1 MGVEKREK
9 GDWVCTPVGFILFI
23 QICNLTHRL
32 LDWKGVQPSLCP
44 IGLDWIGCMQ
54 KRVLL
59 SWFLIVVVVVHC
71 PELRG
76 VFYLSTLSSSLPHR
90 AACFSFSI
98 SPTEIR
104 VTLPLYFSTL
114 SLCLRSLRRFL
125 SSFFSPSSFSSLF
138 FAIPPPSFP
147 SFIQLYSF
155 THTYTTILY
164 TLPHYFFSSHHHFL
178 LQLIPS
184 LSLCFPHCSPS
195 FPFTFTFTFLPS
207 LPSNPCVFSSRFYFL
222 SPLSLSLTV
231 TLSTHDTFFI
241 SSLSRSLFSPPLT
254 FGLISL
260 PTAFSD
266 SHPSI
271 EILFKKR
278 DTFKKKKKWSEN
290 YSTTW

>member
-1 MGVEKREK
+1 MPERPKREGYGCGK
-9 GDWVCTPVGFILFI
+9 ERKRDCVCTRVGFILFI

-125 SSFFSPSSFSSLF
+125 SSFFFPFPLSPLCSLLFLLLPFLPLFNCTPLLIPILQFFTPCPITSSLLFTTSF
-138 FAIPPPSFP
+138 FNSF
-147 SFIQLYSF
+147 L
-155 THTYTTILY
+155 
-164 TLPHYFFSSHHHFL
+164 HFHFVFLIAL
-178 LQLIPS
+178 LPS
-184 LSLCFPHCSPS
+184 LSLSLHFPS
-195 FPFTFTFTFLPS
+195 FFTFEPL
-207 LPSNPCVFSSRFYFL
+207 RF
-222 SPLSLSLTV
+222 
-231 TLSTHDTFFI
+231 
-241 SSLSRSLFSPPLT
+241 
-254 FGLISL
+254 
-260 PTAFSD
+260 
-266 SHPSI
+266 
-271 EILFKKR
+271 
-278 DTFKKKKKWSEN
+278 
-290 YSTTW
+290 